1 MAISERRAMTGK
13 PEIDAEAVTERSY
26 VLDDQIGFV
35 LRKAHQ
41 RASDIFNSIMSQFEV
56 TPTQFATLARLH
68 EVGET
73 SQNRLGRM
81 TAMDPATIL
90 GVVNRLKKRGLVE
103 QRLDPNDGR
112 MNLLSLTADGLALI
126 DSMEE
131 AGLDVSRRTLEP
143 LSERDARRLLELL
156 GRIA

>member
-1 MAISERRAMTGK
+1 MTGK
-13 PEIDAEAVTERSY
+13 LETGAQAVAVRNY

-41 RASDIFNSIMSQFEV
+41 RATDIFNSVMSQFEV
-56 TPTQFATLARLH
+56 TPTQFAALARLH

-81 TAMDPATIL
+81 TAMDPATVL
-90 GVVNRLKKRGLVE
+90 GVVSRLKKRGLIE

-112 MNLLSLTADGLALI
+112 MNLLSLSADGHALI
-126 DSMEE
+126 GAMEQ
-131 AGLDVSRRTLEP
+131 AGLEVSRRTLEH
-143 LSERDARRLLELL
+143 LGERDARRLLDLL

>member
-1 MAISERRAMTGK
+1 MTGK
-13 PEIDAEAVTERSY
+13 PDSKLEAVAERDY

-41 RASDIFNSIMSQFEV
+41 RASDIFTSIMGQFEV
-56 TPTQFATLARLH
+56 TPTQFAALARLH

-90 GVVNRLKKRGLVE
+90 GVVSRLKKRGLIE
-103 QRLDPNDGR
+103 QRIDPNDGR
-112 MNLLSLTADGLALI
+112 MNLLSLSAEGHALVGA
-126 DSMEE
+126 MEQ
-131 AGLDVSRRTLEP
+131 AGLEISRRTLEP
-143 LSERDARRLLELL
+143 LGERDARRLLDLL

>member
-1 MAISERRAMTGK
+1 MTGK
-13 PEIDAEAVTERSY
+13 LEPGAQAVAVRNY

-41 RASDIFNSIMSQFEV
+41 RATDIFNSVMSQFEV
-56 TPTQFATLARLH
+56 TPTQFAALARLH

-81 TAMDPATIL
+81 TAMDPATVL
-90 GVVNRLKKRGLVE
+90 GVVSRLKKRGLIE

-112 MNLLSLTADGLALI
+112 MNLLSLSADGHVLI
-126 DSMEE
+126 GAMEQ
-131 AGLDVSRRTLEP
+131 AGLEVSRRTLE
-143 LSERDARRLLELL
+143 LLGERDARRLLELL

>member
-1 MAISERRAMTGK
+1 MTGK
-13 PEIDAEAVTERSY
+13 LETGVQSVAVRNY

-41 RASDIFNSIMSQFEV
+41 RATDIFNSVMSQFEV
-56 TPTQFATLARLH
+56 TPTQFAALARLH

-81 TAMDPATIL
+81 TAMDPATVL
-90 GVVNRLKKRGLVE
+90 GVVSRLKKRGLIE

-112 MNLLSLTADGLALI
+112 MNLLSLSVDGHALI
-126 DSMEE
+126 GAMEQ
-131 AGLDVSRRTLEP
+131 AGLEVSRRTLEH
-143 LSERDARRLLELL
+143 LGERDARRLLDLL